1 MIFIRSLTLQCVQ
14 WRGIDC
20 IVLSIACSKLS
31 VKANWVHV
39 KKVPPSFRRKILSQ
53 QINVGPWLWN
63 DMKMFSINKRN
74 VFNVGP
80 NVCLTSWHQSGQHS
94 FLNTLKHSL
103 FSQTKSIFRTELC
116 RSSVQSFGRKHSGS
130 ASSLAEEY
138 DLSQGTVEVPSS
150 RATQRLEAWAVPC
163 RWTGRRWT
171 SSSERWPS
179 LAPLRSKGETLLACG
194 CARELYVWCCSK
206 VAVSLCQHTHTHTP
220 YTWPSTGW
228 GPWRRQTHKDFWH
241 VDDVMSS
248 QRYYW
253 LVGWWE
259 ESHVL
264 DPRKQLLLGDVI
276 RELLRTSRVTA
287 QHRRGGRGEVEGRG
301 GGGGGGG
308 DGRRK
313 RRRRKR

>member
-31 VKANWVHV
+31 VNKSMLAHDFENY
-39 KKVPPSFRRKILSQ
+39 
-53 QINVGPWLWN
+53 
-63 DMKMFSINKRN
+63 MKMFSINKIN

-80 NVCLTSWHQSGQHS
+80 NVCLTPRHQSGQHS
-94 FLNTLKHSL
+94 FLNTLKHYL

-116 RSSVQSFGRKHSGS
+116 RTCVQSFGRKHPVS
-130 ASSLAEEY
+130 ASSLAEEF

-194 CARELYVWCCSK
+194 CARELHVWCC
-206 VAVSLCQHTHTHTP
+206 
-220 YTWPSTGW
+220 
-228 GPWRRQTHKDFWH
+228 
-241 VDDVMSS
+241 
-248 QRYYW
+248 
-253 LVGWWE
+253 
-259 ESHVL
+259 
-264 DPRKQLLLGDVI
+264 
-276 RELLRTSRVTA
+276 
-287 QHRRGGRGEVEGRG
+287 
-301 GGGGGGG
+301 
-308 DGRRK
+308 
-313 RRRRKR
+313 

>member
-63 DMKMFSINKRN
+63 YMKMFSINKRN

-116 RSSVQSFGRKHSGS
+116 RSSVQSFGRKHPGS

-138 DLSQGTVEVPSS
+138 NLSQGTVEVPSS

-194 CARELYVWCCSK
+194 CARELHVWCCSK
-206 VAVSLCQHTHTHTP
+206 VAVSLCQHTHTLHLTVHRLGSLK
-220 YTWPSTGW
+220 TTNTQRFLTC
-228 GPWRRQTHKDFWH
+228 RRRDEQPALLL
-241 VDDVMSS
+241 VG
-248 QRYYW
+248 W
-253 LVGWWE
+253 LVGGVSRTWPQEAAAAGWCHQRAPQNLQ
-259 ESHVL
+259 SNCTTQK
-264 DPRKQLLLGDVI
+264 RRMRRSW
-276 RELLRTSRVTA
+276 RE
-287 QHRRGGRGEVEGRG
+287 RRGGRRWWWW
-301 GGGGGGG
+301 
-308 DGRRK
+308 
-313 RRRRKR
+313 